1 MARAAEIWYPKLLK
15 ARVPFAPVNFVHDEF
30 QIETERDLDL
40 ALFIASTVA
49 DAICEAGV
57 DLKLLCPMAGSI
69 LADHG
74 MILPDGRKVAV
85 GDNWYVTH

>member
-1 MARAAEIWYPKLLK
+1 
-15 ARVPFAPVNFVHDEF
+15 
-30 QIETERDLDL
+30 
-40 ALFIASTVA
+40 
-49 DAICEAGV
+49 
-57 DLKLLCPMAGSI
+57 MAGSI